1 MYQYLIRRLLEAI
14 PKLLLI
20 SILVFSMLHLA
31 PGDPVITVVGPSAPK
46 QAYEAAR
53 ERLGLDRPLA
63 VQYFKWLSATFQ
75 WDFGQSIS
83 LRKPVSTAIVE
94 RIPITL
100 QFTLLGIFLMYLI
113 GIPVGIISAIYRY
126 SIIDHL
132 LMGLVFLGIS
142 MPSFWFGLIL
152 LIIFGV
158 QLQLVPVSGYGTFGL
173 TILPALAL
181 AARGAALAARMTR
194 SSMLEVMHE
203 DCIRTARAKG
213 LREAVVHYK
222 HAIRNALIPVITL
235 FGMRIG
241 WSVAAGVS
249 LEIVFSRPGVGRLL
263 VESIFARD
271 YPVVQAVILLLA
283 LAIILGNLFADALY
297 TAVDPRIRYS

>member
-1 MYQYLIRRLLEAI
+1 MYQYLTRRLLEAI

-20 SILVFSMLHLA
+20 SLIVFSMLHLA
-31 PGDPVITVVGPSAPK
+31 PGDPVITAVGPSAPK

-53 ERLGLDRPLA
+53 ERLGLDKPFV
-63 VQYFKWLSATFQ
+63 VQYFKWFSGLFQ
-75 WDFGQSIS
+75 GNLGQSIA
-83 LRKPVSTAIVE
+83 LRKPVTTAIAE
-94 RIPITL
+94 RLPITL
-100 QFTLLGIFLMYLI
+100 QFTLLGIALMYLI
-113 GIPVGIISAIYRY
+113 GIPVGIVSAIYRY
-126 SIIDHL
+126 TIVDHL

-158 QLQLVPVSGYGTFGL
+158 QLQWVPVSGYGTIGL
-173 TILPALAL
+173 TVLPALAL

-194 SSMLEVMHE
+194 SSMLEVMNE
-203 DCIRTARAKG
+203 DYIRTARAKG
-213 LREAVVHYK
+213 LTERAVNFK
-222 HAIRNALIPVITL
+222 HGIRNALIPVVTL

-263 VESIFARD
+263 INSIFARD

-283 LAIILGNLFADALY
+283 FAIIMGNLFADVLY
-297 TAVDPRIRYS
+297 TTVDPRIRYS

>member
-75 WDFGQSIS
+75 GDFGQSIS

-203 DCIRTARAKG
+203 DYIRTARAKG

-283 LAIILGNLFADALY
+283 LAIIFGNLFADALY